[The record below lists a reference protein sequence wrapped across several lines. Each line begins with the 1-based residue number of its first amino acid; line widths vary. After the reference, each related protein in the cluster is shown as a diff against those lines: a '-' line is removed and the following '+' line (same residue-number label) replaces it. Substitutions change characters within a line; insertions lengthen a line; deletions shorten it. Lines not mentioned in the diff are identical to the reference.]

1 MNRNAPNQF
10 SLPSFITADADY
22 TYVAEKRQSALPQ
35 IDTKMMK
42 NDKCNWKIKLNLTSE
57 N

>member
-1 MNRNAPNQF
+1 MNKNAPNQF

-22 TYVAEKRQSALPQ
+22 TYVVEKRQSALPQ

-42 NDKCNWKIKLNLTSE
+42 NDK
-57 N
+57 